1 MSTAPAG
8 NHLPL
13 EVLRM
18 KMKRLLSCLLSLA
31 LALSLAAL
39 PASASSATFP
49 DIQSHWAKSYIEAM
63 TAAGMFQGYEDG
75 NFKPENQLTTA
86 EALALC
92 ARAVGLDS
100 DTALDIATDYYTEVK
115 DTLNNE
121 QTWFYQEFSICLA
134 TGILTSSDLKSLY
147 QSGDLT
153 DPIAKED
160 LAVYLVRAMQLGP
173 MAERL
178 TSYPLPFD
186 DASSISGDAK
196 PSVYLLHIYG
206 IVEGDEYNDFSPKLS
221 VTRAVMATMLTRAIA
236 YMQAH
241 GTSPDLPE
249 YTDYAFRQGTID
261 SVSESGSTILLSLN
275 SDLTGAAIGTVTLPD
290 DVTIYENNMETT
302 SSALKTGRHARVCLD
317 SSGAAF
323 AVRVSDE
330 LEVFT
335 AAVNGIEDGSVAVTV
350 DGEERVL
357 TMDRFTQVQIGSK
370 TTGDAS
376 IVDENGNYT
385 TAVCKLDDQGRLVA
399 IQFTGGTSTVEGIL
413 SDYTKAST
421 SSASATIQLIGFDGV
436 TRTYTIPSEA
446 TITVDGL
453 VDSLSTTLKN
463 SYVVLRLLDED
474 ASVQSASVDTKSNY
488 VQGVIKSVDSSDD
501 TITITRLSNDRN
513 ATYDVTSS
521 AVITYDGK
529 TTRLRD
535 LDKNDFVTILLNES
549 DDATMIQAYPSSTT
563 TEGTISERT
572 FGSGTDTTITF
583 VLTQKD
589 GTKVSFKVD
598 LSDPPTVERDDED
611 STVDKL
617 RVGDEVEITVRYGD
631 VTRIEA
637 VTQNVNVTGTV
648 ERIIQEK
655 SGYTLELV
663 LSDGEEVSYAVDSSV
678 PVTQNGDE
686 VALSTLKPG
695 YKLGLAVNGE
705 QVVSIEIQQAV
716 NTANKV
722 SGTILYVDY
731 DEDLI
736 YLRAA
741 TDTGGEE
748 MVTVEV
754 RSSTVLLDVSTGEE
768 LALGDLDSGD
778 VIEVNGAY
786 SGTLFRATVILFQ

>member
-1 MSTAPAG
+1 
-8 NHLPL
+8 
-13 EVLRM
+13 M
-18 KMKRLLSCLLSLA
+18 KVKRLLSGLLA
-31 LALSLAAL
+31 LVMVLTATIL
-39 PASASSATFP
+39 PASAATTFP
-49 DIQSHWAKSYIEAM
+49 DIQNHWAKSYIEAM
-63 TAAGMFQGYEDG
+63 TAAGMFKGYEDG

-92 ARAVGLDS
+92 ARTIGLDS
-100 DTALDIATDYYTEVK
+100 STTMDIATDYYDTVK
-115 DTLNNE
+115 TTLNNE
-121 QTWFYQEFSICLA
+121 QTWFYQEFAICLA
-134 TGILTSSDLKSLY
+134 TGILTTSDLKSLY

-178 TSYPLPFD
+178 TSYPLTFD
-186 DASSISGDAK
+186 DASSISADAK
-196 PSVYLLHIYG
+196 PSVYLLHVYG
-206 IVEGDEYNDFSPKLS
+206 IVEGDEYNNFSPKLN

-249 YTDYAFRQGTID
+249 YTDYAFRQGVISSATETNGTIH
-261 SVSESGSTILLSLN
+261 LSLN
-275 SDLTGAAIGTVTLPD
+275 SDLTGAAIGTVTLPAN
-290 DVTIYENNMETT
+290 VKIYENNMETT
-302 SSALKTGRHARVCLD
+302 SSALKNGRHARVCLD
-317 SSGAAF
+317 STGTPF
-323 AVRVSDE
+323 AVRVSGE
-330 LEVFT
+330 LETFT
-335 AAVNGIEDGSVAVTV
+335 ATVNGIDGNSVAVTV
-350 DGEERVL
+350 NGTGRLL
-357 TMDRFTQVQIGSK
+357 TMDRFTQVQIGNK

-376 IVDENGNYT
+376 IVDSGANYT

-413 SDYTKAST
+413 TSYTKAST
-421 SSASATIQLIGFDGV
+421 NSTSATIQLIGFDGV
-436 TRTYTIPSEA
+436 TRTYTIPSGA
-446 TITVDGL
+446 TVTVDGL
-453 VDSLSTTLKN
+453 VDDLSSSLKD
-463 SYVVLRLLDED
+463 SYVILRLLDED
-474 ASVQSASVDTKSNY
+474 ASVQSVSVDTKSNY
-488 VQGVIKSVDSSDD
+488 VQGVIRSVDSSDG
-501 TITITRLSNDRN
+501 TISITRLSNERI

-521 AVITYDGK
+521 AIITYDGE

-583 VLTQKD
+583 VVTQKD

-598 LSDPPTVERDDED
+598 LSDPPVVERDDED

-617 RVGDEVEITVRYGD
+617 RVGDEVEFTVRYGE

-637 VTQNVNVTGTV
+637 VTQNVNLTGTV

-655 SGYTLELV
+655 SGYTLEML
-663 LSDGEEVSYAVDSSV
+663 LSDGEEVSYTVDNSV
-678 PVTQNGDE
+678 SVTQNNKE
-686 VALSTLKPG
+686 VALSSLKPG
-695 YKLGLAVNGE
+695 YKLGLAVNGD
-705 QVVSIEIQQAV
+705 QVVAIEIQQAV
-716 NTANKV
+716 NTGNKV

-731 DEDLI
+731 AEDII
-736 YLRAA
+736 YLRAT

-754 RSSTVLLDVSTGEE
+754 PSTAVILNASTGGT
-768 LALGDLDSGD
+768 LTLRNLDTGSI
-778 VIEVNGAY
+778 IEVNGAY
-786 SGTLFRATVILFQ
+786 SGTIFQATVILRQ

>member
-1 MSTAPAG
+1 MSTAPAD
-8 NHLPL
+8 HQMPM
-13 EVLRM
+13 EVSRM
-18 KMKRLLSCLLSLA
+18 KVKRLLSGLLA
-31 LALSLAAL
+31 LVMVLTATIL
-39 PASASSATFP
+39 PASAATTFP
-49 DIQSHWAKSYIEAM
+49 DIQNHWAKSYIEAM
-63 TAAGMFQGYEDG
+63 TAAGMFKGYEDG

-92 ARAVGLDS
+92 ARTIGLDS
-100 DTALDIATDYYTEVK
+100 STTMDIATDYYDTVK
-115 DTLNNE
+115 TTLNNE

-134 TGILTSSDLKSLY
+134 TGILTTADLKSLY

-178 TSYPLPFD
+178 TSYPLTFD
-186 DASSISGDAK
+186 DASSISADAK
-196 PSVYLLHIYG
+196 PSVYLLHVYG
-206 IVEGDEYNDFSPKLS
+206 IVEGDEFNDFSPKLN

-249 YTDYAFRQGTID
+249 YTDYAFRQGVIS
-261 SVSESGSTILLSLN
+261 SVSTTNGVIQLSLN
-275 SDLTGAAIGTVTLPD
+275 SDLTGAAIGTVTLPAN
-290 DVTIYENNMETT
+290 VTIYENNMETT
-302 SSALKTGRHARVCLD
+302 SSALKNGRHARVCLD
-317 SSGAAF
+317 SSGTPF
-323 AVRVSDE
+323 AVRVSGE
-330 LEVFT
+330 LETFT
-335 AAVNGIEDGSVAVTV
+335 ATVNGIDGKNVAVTA
-350 DGEERVL
+350 DGTGRLL
-357 TMDRFTQVQIGSK
+357 TMDRFTQVQIGTK
-370 TTGDAS
+370 TTGDYS
-376 IVDENGNYT
+376 IVDSGANYT

-413 SDYTKAST
+413 ADYTKAST

-436 TRTYTIPSEA
+436 TRTYTIPSDA

-453 VDSLSTTLKN
+453 VDSLSSSLKD
-463 SYVVLRLLDED
+463 SYVILRLLDED
-474 ASVQSASVDTKSNY
+474 ASVQSVSVDTKSNY
-488 VQGVIKSVDSSDD
+488 VQGVIRSVDSSDD
-501 TITITRLSNDRN
+501 TISITRLSNDRN

-598 LSDPPTVERDDED
+598 LSDPPVVERDDED

-617 RVGDEVEITVRYGD
+617 RVGDEVVFTVRYGD

-637 VTQNVNVTGTV
+637 TTQNVNLTGTV

-655 SGYTLELV
+655 TGYTLEML
-663 LSDGEEVSYAVDSSV
+663 LSDGERVSYTVDSTVS
-678 PVTQNGDE
+678 VTQNNKE
-686 VALSTLKPG
+686 VALSSLKPG
-695 YKLGLAVNGE
+695 YKLGLAVNGD
-705 QVVSIEIQQAV
+705 QVVAIEIQQAV
-716 NTANKV
+716 NTGNKV
-722 SGTILYVDY
+722 SGTILWVDY
-731 DEDLI
+731 AQDLI
-736 YLRAA
+736 YLRAT
-741 TDTGGEE
+741 TDTGSEE

-754 RSSTVLLDVSTGEE
+754 PFSAVILNASTGKS
-768 LALGDLDSGD
+768 LVLRDLDTGN
-778 VIEVNGAY
+778 VIEVNGSY
-786 SGTLFRATVILFQ
+786 SGTIFEATIILRQ

>member
-1 MSTAPAG
+1 
-8 NHLPL
+8 
-13 EVLRM
+13 M
-18 KMKRLLSCLLSLA
+18 KVKRLLSGLLA
-31 LALSLAAL
+31 LVMVLTATIL
-39 PASASSATFP
+39 PASAATTFP
-49 DIQSHWAKSYIEAM
+49 DIQNHWAKSYIEAM
-63 TAAGMFQGYEDG
+63 TAAGMFKGYEDG

-92 ARAVGLDS
+92 ARTIGLDS
-100 DTALDIATDYYTEVK
+100 STTMDIATDYYDTVK
-115 DTLNNE
+115 TTLNNE

-134 TGILTSSDLKSLY
+134 TGILTTSDLKSLY

-160 LAVYLVRAMQLGP
+160 LAIYLVRAMQLGP

-178 TSYPLPFD
+178 TSYPLTFD
-186 DASSISGDAK
+186 DASSISADAK
-196 PSVYLLHIYG
+196 PSVYLLHVYG
-206 IVEGDEYNDFSPKLS
+206 IVEGDEYNNFSPKLN

-249 YTDYAFRQGTID
+249 YTDYAFRQGVISSATETNGTIH
-261 SVSESGSTILLSLN
+261 LSLN
-275 SDLTGAAIGTVTLPD
+275 SDLTGAAIGTVTLPAN
-290 DVTIYENNMETT
+290 VKIYENNMETT
-302 SSALKTGRHARVCLD
+302 SSALKNGRHARVCLD
-317 SSGAAF
+317 STGTPF
-323 AVRVSDE
+323 AVRVSGE
-330 LEVFT
+330 LETFT
-335 AAVNGIEDGSVAVTV
+335 ATVNGIDGNSVAVTV
-350 DGEERVL
+350 NGTGRLL
-357 TMDRFTQVQIGSK
+357 TMDRFTQVQIGNK

-376 IVDENGNYT
+376 IVDSGANYT

-413 SDYTKAST
+413 TSYTKAST
-421 SSASATIQLIGFDGV
+421 NSTSATIQLIGFDGV
-436 TRTYTIPSEA
+436 TRTYTIPSGA
-446 TITVDGL
+446 TVTVDGL
-453 VDSLSTTLKN
+453 VDDLSSSLKD
-463 SYVVLRLLDED
+463 SYVILRLLDED
-474 ASVQSASVDTKSNY
+474 ASVQSVSVDTKSNY
-488 VQGVIKSVDSSDD
+488 VQGVIRSVDSSDG
-501 TITITRLSNDRN
+501 TISITRLSNERI

-521 AVITYDGK
+521 AIITYDGE

-583 VLTQKD
+583 VVTQKD

-598 LSDPPTVERDDED
+598 LSDPPVVERDDED

-617 RVGDEVEITVRYGD
+617 RVGDEVEFTVRYGE

-637 VTQNVNVTGTV
+637 VTQNVNLTGTV

-655 SGYTLELV
+655 SGYTLEML
-663 LSDGEEVSYAVDSSV
+663 LSDGERVSYTVDSTVS
-678 PVTQNGDE
+678 VTQNNKE
-686 VALSTLKPG
+686 VALSSLKPG
-695 YKLGLAVNGE
+695 YKLGLAVNGD
-705 QVVSIEIQQAV
+705 QVVAIEIQQAV
-716 NTANKV
+716 NTGNKV

-731 DEDLI
+731 AEDII
-736 YLRAA
+736 YLRAT

-754 RSSTVLLDVSTGEE
+754 PSTAVILNASTGGT
-768 LALGDLDSGD
+768 LTLRNLDTGSI
-778 VIEVNGAY
+778 IEVNGAY
-786 SGTLFRATVILFQ
+786 SGTIFQATVILRQ

>member
-1 MSTAPAG
+1 MSTAPAD
-8 NHLPL
+8 HQMPM
-13 EVLRM
+13 EVSRM
-18 KMKRLLSCLLSLA
+18 KVKRLLSGLLA
-31 LALSLAAL
+31 LVMVLTATIL
-39 PASASSATFP
+39 PASAATTFP

-63 TAAGMFQGYEDG
+63 TAAGMFKGYEDG

-92 ARAVGLDS
+92 ARTVGLDS
-100 DTALDIATDYYTEVK
+100 STTMDIATDYYDTVK
-115 DTLNNE
+115 TTLNNE

-134 TGILTSSDLKSLY
+134 TGILTTSDLKSLY

-160 LAVYLVRAMQLGP
+160 LAIYLVRAMQLGP

-178 TSYPLPFD
+178 TSYPLTFD
-186 DASSISGDAK
+186 DASSISADAK
-196 PSVYLLHIYG
+196 PSVYLLHVYG
-206 IVEGDEYNDFSPKLS
+206 IVEGDEFNDFSPKLN

-249 YTDYAFRQGTID
+249 YTDYAFRQGVIS
-261 SVSESGSTILLSLN
+261 SVSETNGVIQLSLN
-275 SDLTGAAIGTVTLPD
+275 SDLTGAAIGTVTLPAN
-290 DVTIYENNMETT
+290 VTIYENNMETT
-302 SSALKTGRHARVCLD
+302 SSALKNGRHARVCLD
-317 SSGAAF
+317 SSGTPF
-323 AVRVSDE
+323 AVRVSGE
-330 LEVFT
+330 LETFT
-335 AAVNGIEDGSVAVTV
+335 TTVNGIDGKNVAVTA
-350 DGEERVL
+350 DGTGRLL
-357 TMDRFTQVQIGSK
+357 TMDRFTQVQIGTK
-370 TTGDAS
+370 TTGDYS
-376 IVDENGNYT
+376 IVDSGANYT

-399 IQFTGGTSTVEGIL
+399 IQFTGGTSTVEGIFA
-413 SDYTKAST
+413 DYTKAST
-421 SSASATIQLIGFDGV
+421 SSTSATIQLIGFDGV
-436 TRTYTIPSEA
+436 TRTYTIPSDA

-453 VDSLSTTLKN
+453 VDSLSSSLKD
-463 SYVVLRLLDED
+463 SYVILRLLDED
-474 ASVQSASVDTKSNY
+474 ASVQSVSVDTNSNY

-501 TITITRLSNDRN
+501 TISITRLSNDRT

-521 AVITYDGK
+521 AVITYDGE

-583 VLTQKD
+583 VVTQKD

-598 LSDPPTVERDDED
+598 LSDPPVVERDDED

-617 RVGDEVEITVRYGD
+617 RVGDEVEFTVRYGE

-637 VTQNVNVTGTV
+637 VTQNVNLTGTV

-655 SGYTLELV
+655 SGYTLEMV
-663 LSDGEEVSYAVDSSV
+663 LSDGEEVSYTVDSTVS
-678 PVTQNGDE
+678 VTQNSKE
-686 VALSTLKPG
+686 VALSSLKPG
-695 YKLGLAVNGE
+695 YKLGLAVNGD
-705 QVVSIEIQQAV
+705 QVVAIEIQQAV
-716 NTANKV
+716 NTGNKV

-731 DEDLI
+731 AEDII
-736 YLRAA
+736 YLRAT
-741 TDTGGEE
+741 TDAGGEE

-754 RSSTVLLDVSTGEE
+754 PSSAVILNASTGGS
-768 LALGDLDSGD
+768 LDLRDLDTGN
-778 VIEVNGAY
+778 VIEVNGSY
-786 SGTLFRATVILFQ
+786 SGTIFRATIILRQ

>member
-1 MSTAPAG
+1 
-8 NHLPL
+8 
-13 EVLRM
+13 M
-18 KMKRLLSCLLSLA
+18 KVKRLLSGLLA
-31 LALSLAAL
+31 LVIVLTATIL
-39 PASASSATFP
+39 PASAATTFP
-49 DIQSHWAKSYIEAM
+49 DIQNHWAKSYIEAM
-63 TAAGMFQGYEDG
+63 TAAGMFKGYEDG

-92 ARAVGLDS
+92 ARTVGLDS
-100 DTALDIATDYYTEVK
+100 STISDITTDYYDTVK
-115 DTLNNE
+115 TTLNNE

-134 TGILTSSDLKSLY
+134 TGILTTSDLKSLY

-178 TSYPLPFD
+178 TSYPLTFD
-186 DASSISGDAK
+186 DASSISADAK
-196 PSVYLLHIYG
+196 PSVYLLHVYG
-206 IVEGDEYNDFSPKLS
+206 IVEGDEFNNFSPKLN

-249 YTDYAFRQGTID
+249 YTDYAFRQGVIS
-261 SVSESGSTILLSLN
+261 SVSETNGVIQLSLN
-275 SDLTGAAIGTVTLPD
+275 SDLTGAAIGTVTLPAN
-290 DVTIYENNMETT
+290 VTIYENNMETT
-302 SSALKTGRHARVCLD
+302 SSALKNGRHARVCLD
-317 SSGAAF
+317 SSGTAF
-323 AVRVSDE
+323 AVRVSGE
-330 LEVFT
+330 LETFT
-335 AAVNGIEDGSVAVTV
+335 ATVNGIDGKNVAVTA
-350 DGEERVL
+350 DGTGRLL
-357 TMDRFTQVQIGSK
+357 TMDRFTQVQIGTK
-370 TTGDAS
+370 TTGDYS
-376 IVDENGNYT
+376 IVDSGANYT

-399 IQFTGGTSTVEGIL
+399 IQFTGGTSTVEGIFA
-413 SDYTKAST
+413 DYTKAST

-436 TRTYTIPSEA
+436 TRTYTIPSDA

-453 VDSLSTTLKN
+453 VDSLSSSLKN
-463 SYVVLRLLDED
+463 SYVILRLLDED
-474 ASVQSASVDTKSNY
+474 ASVQSVSVDTKSNY

-501 TITITRLSNDRN
+501 TISITRLSNDRT

-521 AVITYDGK
+521 AVITYDGE
-529 TTRLRD
+529 TTRLKD

-583 VLTQKD
+583 VVTQKD

-598 LSDPPTVERDDED
+598 LSDPPVVERDDED

-617 RVGDEVEITVRYGD
+617 RVGDEVEFTVRYGD

-637 VTQNVNVTGTV
+637 TTQNVNLTGTV

-655 SGYTLELV
+655 SGYTLEML
-663 LSDGEEVSYAVDSSV
+663 LSDGEEVSYTVDNSV
-678 PVTQNGDE
+678 SVTQNNKE
-686 VALSTLKPG
+686 VALSSLKPG
-695 YKLGLAVNGE
+695 YKLGLAVNGD
-705 QVVSIEIQQAV
+705 QVVAIEIQQAV
-716 NTANKV
+716 NTGNKV

-731 DEDLI
+731 SEDII
-736 YLRAA
+736 YLRAT
-741 TDTGGEE
+741 TDTGSEE

-754 RSSTVLLDVSTGEE
+754 PSSAVILNASTGKS
-768 LALGDLDSGD
+768 LVLRDLDTGD
-778 VIEVNGAY
+778 VIEVNGSY
-786 SGTLFRATVILFQ
+786 SGTIFEATIILRQ

>member
-1 MSTAPAG
+1 MSTAPAD
-8 NHLPL
+8 HQMPM
-13 EVLRM
+13 EVSRM
-18 KMKRLLSCLLSLA
+18 KVKRLLSGLLA
-31 LALSLAAL
+31 LVMVLTATIL
-39 PASASSATFP
+39 PASAATTFP

-63 TAAGMFQGYEDG
+63 TAAGMFKGYEDG

-92 ARAVGLDS
+92 ARTVGLDS
-100 DTALDIATDYYTEVK
+100 STISDITTDYYDTVK
-115 DTLNNE
+115 TTLNNE

-134 TGILTSSDLKSLY
+134 TGILTTSDLKSLY

-178 TSYPLPFD
+178 TSYPLTFD
-186 DASSISGDAK
+186 DASSISADAK
-196 PSVYLLHIYG
+196 PSVYLLHVYG
-206 IVEGDEYNDFSPKLS
+206 IVEGDEFNNFSPKLN

-241 GTSPDLPE
+241 GTSLDLPE
-249 YTDYAFRQGTID
+249 YTDYAFRQGVIS
-261 SVSESGSTILLSLN
+261 SVSTTNGVIQLSLN
-275 SDLTGAAIGTVTLPD
+275 SDLTGAAIGTVTLPAN
-290 DVTIYENNMETT
+290 VKIYENNMETT
-302 SSALKTGRHARVCLD
+302 SSALKNGRHARVCLD
-317 SSGAAF
+317 SSGTPF
-323 AVRVSDE
+323 AVRVSGE
-330 LEVFT
+330 LETFT
-335 AAVNGIEDGSVAVTV
+335 ATVNGIDGKNVAVTA
-350 DGEERVL
+350 DGTGRLL
-357 TMDRFTQVQIGSK
+357 TMDRFTQVQIGTK
-370 TTGDAS
+370 TTGDYS
-376 IVDENGNYT
+376 IVDSGANYT

-421 SSASATIQLIGFDGV
+421 SSANATIQLIGFDGV
-436 TRTYTIPSEA
+436 TRTYTIPSDA

-453 VDSLSTTLKN
+453 VDSLSSSLKD
-463 SYVVLRLLDED
+463 SYVILRLLDED
-474 ASVQSASVDTKSNY
+474 ASVQSVSVDTKSNY

-501 TITITRLSNDRN
+501 TISITRLSNDRT

-521 AVITYDGK
+521 AVITYDGE
-529 TTRLRD
+529 TTRLKD

-583 VLTQKD
+583 VVTQKD

-598 LSDPPTVERDDED
+598 LSDPPVVERDDED

-617 RVGDEVEITVRYGD
+617 RVGDEVEFTVRYGD

-637 VTQNVNVTGTV
+637 TTQNVNLTGTV

-655 SGYTLELV
+655 SGYTLEML
-663 LSDGEEVSYAVDSSV
+663 LSDGEEVSYTVDNSV
-678 PVTQNGDE
+678 SVTQNNKE
-686 VALSTLKPG
+686 VALSSLKPG
-695 YKLGLAVNGE
+695 YKLGLAVNGD
-705 QVVSIEIQQAV
+705 QVVAIEIQQAV
-716 NTANKV
+716 NTGNKV

-731 DEDLI
+731 SEDII
-736 YLRAA
+736 YLRAT
-741 TDTGGEE
+741 TDTGSEE

-754 RSSTVLLDVSTGEE
+754 PSSAVILNASTGGT
-768 LALGDLDSGD
+768 LVLRDLDTGD
-778 VIEVNGAY
+778 IIEVNGSY
-786 SGTLFRATVILFQ
+786 SGTIFEATIILRQ

>member
-1 MSTAPAG
+1 MSTAPAD
-8 NHLPL
+8 HQMPM
-13 EVLRM
+13 EVSRM
-18 KMKRLLSCLLSLA
+18 KVKRLLSGLLA
-31 LALSLAAL
+31 LVMVLTATIL
-39 PASASSATFP
+39 PASAATTFP

-63 TAAGMFQGYEDG
+63 TAAGMFKGYEDG

-92 ARAVGLDS
+92 ARTVGLDS
-100 DTALDIATDYYTEVK
+100 STISDITTDYYDTVK
-115 DTLNNE
+115 TTLNNE

-134 TGILTSSDLKSLY
+134 TGILTTSDLKSLY

-178 TSYPLPFD
+178 TSYPLTFD
-186 DASSISGDAK
+186 DASSISADAK
-196 PSVYLLHIYG
+196 PSVYLLHVYG
-206 IVEGDEYNDFSPKLS
+206 IVEGDEFNNFSPKLN

-249 YTDYAFRQGTID
+249 YTDYAFRQGVIS
-261 SVSESGSTILLSLN
+261 SVSTTNGVIQLSLN
-275 SDLTGAAIGTVTLPD
+275 SDLTGAAIGTVTLPAN
-290 DVTIYENNMETT
+290 VKIYENNMETT
-302 SSALKTGRHARVCLD
+302 SSALKNGRHARVCLD
-317 SSGAAF
+317 SSGTAF
-323 AVRVSDE
+323 AVRVSGE
-330 LEVFT
+330 LETFT
-335 AAVNGIEDGSVAVTV
+335 ATVNGIDGKNVAVTA
-350 DGEERVL
+350 DGTGRLL
-357 TMDRFTQVQIGSK
+357 TMDRFTQVQIGTK
-370 TTGDAS
+370 TTGDYS
-376 IVDENGNYT
+376 IVDSGANYT

-421 SSASATIQLIGFDGV
+421 SSANATIQLIGFDGV
-436 TRTYTIPSEA
+436 TRTYTIPSDA

-453 VDSLSTTLKN
+453 VDSLSSSLKD
-463 SYVVLRLLDED
+463 SYVILRLLDED
-474 ASVQSASVDTKSNY
+474 ASVQSVSVDTKSNY

-501 TITITRLSNDRN
+501 TISITRLSNDRT

-521 AVITYDGK
+521 AVITYDGE
-529 TTRLRD
+529 TTRLKD

-583 VLTQKD
+583 VVTQKD

-598 LSDPPTVERDDED
+598 LSDPPVVERDDED

-617 RVGDEVEITVRYGD
+617 RVGDEVEFTVRYGD

-637 VTQNVNVTGTV
+637 TTQNVNLTGTV

-655 SGYTLELV
+655 SGYTLEML
-663 LSDGEEVSYAVDSSV
+663 LSDGEEVSYTVDNSV
-678 PVTQNGDE
+678 SVTQNNKE
-686 VALSTLKPG
+686 VALSSLKPG
-695 YKLGLAVNGE
+695 YKLGLAVNGD
-705 QVVSIEIQQAV
+705 QVVAIEIQQAV
-716 NTANKV
+716 NTGNKV

-731 DEDLI
+731 SEDII
-736 YLRAA
+736 YLRAT
-741 TDTGGEE
+741 TDTGSEE

-754 RSSTVLLDVSTGEE
+754 PSSAVILNASTGGT
-768 LALGDLDSGD
+768 LVLRDLDTGD
-778 VIEVNGAY
+778 SIEVNGSY
-786 SGTLFRATVILFQ
+786 SGTIFEATIILRQ

>member
-1 MSTAPAG
+1 
-8 NHLPL
+8 
-13 EVLRM
+13 M
-18 KMKRLLSCLLSLA
+18 KVKRLLSCLLSLVMVF
-31 LALSLAAL
+31 SLTAL
-39 PASASSATFP
+39 PASAATTFP
-49 DIQSHWAKSYIEAM
+49 DIQTHWAKSYIEAM
-63 TAAGMFQGYEDG
+63 TAAGMFKGYEDG

-92 ARAVGLDS
+92 ARAIGLDS
-100 DTALDIATDYYTEVK
+100 STTMDIATDYYTEVK
-115 DTLNNE
+115 TLLNNE
-121 QTWFYQEFSICLA
+121 QTWFYQEFSVCLA

-153 DPIAKED
+153 DPIEKED

-173 MAERL
+173 MADRL
-178 TSYPLPFD
+178 TSYPLTFD
-186 DASSISGDAK
+186 DASSISADAK
-196 PSVYLLHIYG
+196 PSVYLLHVYG
-206 IVEGDEYNDFSPKLS
+206 IVEGDEFNDFSPKLN

-249 YTDYAFRQGTID
+249 YTDYAFRQGVIAST
-261 SVSESGSTILLSLN
+261 SEANGVIQLTLN
-275 SDLTGAAIGTVTLPD
+275 SDLTGAAIGTITLPAN
-290 DVTIYENNMETT
+290 VKIYENNMETT
-302 SSALKTGRHARVCLD
+302 SSALKNGRHARVCLD
-317 SSGAAF
+317 STGTAF
-323 AVRVSDE
+323 AVRVSAE
-330 LEVFT
+330 LETFT
-335 AAVNGIEDGSVAVTV
+335 ATVNGIDGKNVAVTV
-350 DGEERVL
+350 NGSGRLL
-357 TMDRFTQVQIGSK
+357 TMDRFTQVQIGNK
-370 TTGDAS
+370 TTGDYS
-376 IVDENGNYT
+376 IVDTGANYT

-436 TRTYTIPSEA
+436 TRTYTIPSDA

-488 VQGVIKSVDSSDD
+488 VQGVIRSVDSSDD
-501 TITITRLSNDRN
+501 TISITRLSNDRN

-583 VLTQKD
+583 VLTQKG

-598 LSDPPTVERDDED
+598 LSDPPVVERDDED

-617 RVGDEVEITVRYGD
+617 RVGDEVVFTVRYGD

-637 VTQNVNVTGTV
+637 TTQNVNLTGTV

-655 SGYTLELV
+655 TGYTLEML
-663 LSDGEEVSYAVDSSV
+663 LSDGERVSYTVDSTVS
-678 PVTQNGDE
+678 VTQNNKE
-686 VALSTLKPG
+686 VALSSLKPG
-695 YKLGLAVNGE
+695 YKLGLAVNGD
-705 QVVSIEIQQAV
+705 QVVAIEIQQAV
-716 NTANKV
+716 NTGNKV

-731 DEDLI
+731 AEDII
-736 YLRAA
+736 YLRAT

-754 RSSTVLLDVSTGEE
+754 PSTAVILNASTGGT
-768 LALGDLDSGD
+768 LILRDLDTGS
-778 VIEVNGAY
+778 VIEVNGSY
-786 SGTLFRATVILFQ
+786 NGTIFRATVILRQ

>member
-1 MSTAPAG
+1 
-8 NHLPL
+8 
-13 EVLRM
+13 M
-18 KMKRLLSCLLSLA
+18 KVKRLLSCLLSLVMVF
-31 LALSLAAL
+31 SLTAL
-39 PASASSATFP
+39 PASAATTFP
-49 DIQSHWAKSYIEAM
+49 DIQTHWAKSYIEAM
-63 TAAGMFQGYEDG
+63 TTAGMFKGYEDG

-92 ARAVGLDS
+92 ARAIGLDS
-100 DTALDIATDYYTEVK
+100 STTMDIATDYYTEVK
-115 DTLNNE
+115 TLLNNE
-121 QTWFYQEFSICLA
+121 QTWFYQEFSVCLA

-153 DPIAKED
+153 DPIEKED

-173 MAERL
+173 MADRL
-178 TSYPLPFD
+178 TSYPLTFD
-186 DASSISGDAK
+186 DASSISADAK
-196 PSVYLLHIYG
+196 PSVYLLHVYG
-206 IVEGDEYNDFSPKLS
+206 IVEGDEFNDFSPKLN

-249 YTDYAFRQGTID
+249 YTDYAFRQGVIAST
-261 SVSESGSTILLSLN
+261 SEANGVIQLTLN
-275 SDLTGAAIGTVTLPD
+275 SDLTGAAIGTITLPAN
-290 DVTIYENNMETT
+290 VKIYENNMETT
-302 SSALKTGRHARVCLD
+302 SSALKNGRHARVCLD
-317 SSGAAF
+317 STGTAF
-323 AVRVSDE
+323 AVRVSAE
-330 LEVFT
+330 LETFT
-335 AAVNGIEDGSVAVTV
+335 ATVNGIDGKNVAVTV
-350 DGEERVL
+350 NGSGRLL
-357 TMDRFTQVQIGSK
+357 TMDRFTQVQIGNK
-370 TTGDAS
+370 TTGDYS
-376 IVDENGNYT
+376 IVDTGANYT

-501 TITITRLSNDRN
+501 TISITRLSNDRN

-572 FGSGTDTTITF
+572 FGSGTDTTSTF

-617 RVGDEVEITVRYGD
+617 RVGDEVVFTVRYGD

-637 VTQNVNVTGTV
+637 TTQNVNLTGTV

-655 SGYTLELV
+655 TGYTLEML
-663 LSDGEEVSYAVDSSV
+663 LSDGERVSYTVDSTVS
-678 PVTQNGDE
+678 VTQNNKE
-686 VALSTLKPG
+686 VALSSLKPG
-695 YKLGLAVNGE
+695 YKLGLAVNGD
-705 QVVSIEIQQAV
+705 QVVAIEIQQAV
-716 NTANKV
+716 NTGNKV

-731 DEDLI
+731 AEDLI
-736 YLRAA
+736 YLRAT

-754 RSSTVLLDVSTGEE
+754 PSTSVILNAATGGTLVLR
-768 LALGDLDSGD
+768 DLDTGS
-778 VIEVNGAY
+778 VIEVNGSY
-786 SGTLFRATVILFQ
+786 NGTLFRATVILRQ

>member
-1 MSTAPAG
+1 MSTAPAD
-8 NHLPL
+8 HQMPM
-13 EVLRM
+13 EVSRM
-18 KMKRLLSCLLSLA
+18 KVKRLLSGLLA
-31 LALSLAAL
+31 LVMVLTATIL
-39 PASASSATFP
+39 PASAATTFP
-49 DIQSHWAKSYIEAM
+49 DIQNHWAKSYIEAM
-63 TAAGMFQGYEDG
+63 TAAGMFKGYEDG

-92 ARAVGLDS
+92 ARTVGLDS
-100 DTALDIATDYYTEVK
+100 STTMDIATDYYDTVK
-115 DTLNNE
+115 TTLNNE

-134 TGILTSSDLKSLY
+134 TGILTTSDLKSLY

-178 TSYPLPFD
+178 TSYPLTFD
-186 DASSISGDAK
+186 DASSISADAK
-196 PSVYLLHIYG
+196 PSVYLLHVYG
-206 IVEGDEYNDFSPKLS
+206 IVEGDEFNDFSPKLN

-249 YTDYAFRQGTID
+249 YTDYAFRQGVIS
-261 SVSESGSTILLSLN
+261 SVSTTNGVIQLSLN
-275 SDLTGAAIGTVTLPD
+275 SDLTGAAIGTVTLPAN
-290 DVTIYENNMETT
+290 VKIYENNMETT
-302 SSALKTGRHARVCLD
+302 SSALKNGRHARVCLD
-317 SSGAAF
+317 SSGTPF
-323 AVRVSDE
+323 AVRVSGE
-330 LEVFT
+330 LETFT
-335 AAVNGIEDGSVAVTV
+335 ATVNGIDGKNVAVTA
-350 DGEERVL
+350 DGTGRLL
-357 TMDRFTQVQIGSK
+357 TMDRFTQVQIGTK
-370 TTGDAS
+370 TTGDYS
-376 IVDENGNYT
+376 IVDSGANYT
-385 TAVCKLDDQGRLVA
+385 TAVCKLDDQGHLVA

-421 SSASATIQLIGFDGV
+421 SSANATIQLIGFDGV
-436 TRTYTIPSEA
+436 TRTYTIPSDA

-453 VDSLSTTLKN
+453 VDSLSSSLKD
-463 SYVVLRLLDED
+463 SYVILRLLDED
-474 ASVQSASVDTKSNY
+474 ASVQSVSVDTKSNY

-501 TITITRLSNDRN
+501 TISITRLSNDRT

-521 AVITYDGK
+521 AVITYDGE
-529 TTRLRD
+529 TTRLKD

-583 VLTQKD
+583 VVTQKD

-598 LSDPPTVERDDED
+598 LSDPPVVERDDED

-617 RVGDEVEITVRYGD
+617 RVGDEVEFTVRYGD

-637 VTQNVNVTGTV
+637 TTQNVNLTGTV

-655 SGYTLELV
+655 SGYTLEML
-663 LSDGEEVSYAVDSSV
+663 LSDGEEVSYTVDNSV
-678 PVTQNGDE
+678 SVTQNNKE
-686 VALSTLKPG
+686 VALSSLKPG
-695 YKLGLAVNGE
+695 YKLGLAVNGD
-705 QVVSIEIQQAV
+705 QVVAIEIQQAV
-716 NTANKV
+716 NTGNKV

-731 DEDLI
+731 SEDII
-736 YLRAA
+736 YLRAT
-741 TDTGGEE
+741 TDTGSEE

-754 RSSTVLLDVSTGEE
+754 PSSAVILNASTGGT
-768 LALGDLDSGD
+768 LVLRDLDTGD
-778 VIEVNGAY
+778 IIEVNGSY
-786 SGTLFRATVILFQ
+786 SGTIFEATIILRQ

>member
-1 MSTAPAG
+1 
-8 NHLPL
+8 
-13 EVLRM
+13 M
-18 KMKRLLSCLLSLA
+18 KVKRLLSCLLSLVMVF
-31 LALSLAAL
+31 SLTAL
-39 PASASSATFP
+39 PASAATTFP
-49 DIQSHWAKSYIEAM
+49 DIQTHWAKSYIEAM
-63 TAAGMFQGYEDG
+63 TAAGMFKGYEDG

-92 ARAVGLDS
+92 ARAIGLDS
-100 DTALDIATDYYTEVK
+100 STTMDIATDYYDTVK
-115 DTLNNE
+115 TTLNNE

-134 TGILTSSDLKSLY
+134 TGILTTSDLKSLY

-160 LAVYLVRAMQLGP
+160 LAIYLVRAMQLGP
-173 MAERL
+173 MADRL
-178 TSYPLPFD
+178 TSYPLTFD
-186 DASSISGDAK
+186 DASSISADAK
-196 PSVYLLHIYG
+196 PSVYLLHVYG
-206 IVEGDEYNDFSPKLS
+206 IVEGDEFNDFSPKLN

-249 YTDYAFRQGTID
+249 YTDYAFRQGVIASATETNGVIQL
-261 SVSESGSTILLSLN
+261 TLN
-275 SDLTGAAIGTVTLPD
+275 SDLTGATIGTTTLPAN
-290 DVTIYENNMETT
+290 VTIYENNMETT
-302 SSALKTGRHARVCLD
+302 SSALKNGRHARICLD
-317 SSGAAF
+317 STGTPF
-323 AVRVSDE
+323 AVRVSAE
-330 LEVFT
+330 LETFT
-335 AAVNGIEDGSVAVTV
+335 ATVNGIDGKNVAVTV
-350 DGEERVL
+350 DGSGRLL

-370 TTGDAS
+370 TTGDYS
-376 IVDENGNYT
+376 IVESGANYT

-413 SDYTKAST
+413 ADYTRAST

-436 TRTYTIPSEA
+436 TRTYTIPSDA

-453 VDSLSTTLKN
+453 VDTLSTSLKD

-501 TITITRLSNDRN
+501 TISITRLSNDRT

-521 AVITYDGK
+521 AVITYDGE

-589 GTKVSFKVD
+589 GTKASFKVD

-617 RVGDEVEITVRYGD
+617 RVGDEVEFTIRYGE

-637 VTQNVNVTGTV
+637 TTQNVNLTGTV

-655 SGYTLELV
+655 SGYTLEML
-663 LSDGEEVSYAVDSSV
+663 LSDGEEVSYTVDSTVS
-678 PVTQNGDE
+678 VTQNSKE
-686 VALSTLKPG
+686 VALSSLKPG
-695 YKLGLAVNGE
+695 YKLGLAVNGD
-705 QVVSIEIQQAV
+705 QVVAIEIQQAV
-716 NTANKV
+716 NTGNKV

-731 DEDLI
+731 AEDII
-736 YLRAA
+736 YLRAT
-741 TDTGGEE
+741 TDAGGEE

-754 RSSTVLLDVSTGEE
+754 PSSAVILNASTGGS
-768 LALGDLDSGD
+768 LDLRDLDTGN
-778 VIEVNGAY
+778 VIEVNGSY
-786 SGTLFRATVILFQ
+786 SGTIFRATIILRQ

>member
-1 MSTAPAG
+1 
-8 NHLPL
+8 
-13 EVLRM
+13 M
-18 KMKRLLSCLLSLA
+18 KVKRLLSGLLA
-31 LALSLAAL
+31 LVMVLTATIL
-39 PASASSATFP
+39 PASAATTFP
-49 DIQSHWAKSYIEAM
+49 DIQNHWAKSYIEAM
-63 TAAGMFQGYEDG
+63 TAAGMFKGYEDG

-92 ARAVGLDS
+92 ARTVGLDS
-100 DTALDIATDYYTEVK
+100 STTMDIATDYYDTVK
-115 DTLNNE
+115 TTLNNE

-134 TGILTSSDLKSLY
+134 TGILTTSDLKSLY

-178 TSYPLPFD
+178 TSYPLTFD
-186 DASSISGDAK
+186 DASSISADAK
-196 PSVYLLHIYG
+196 PSVYLLHVYG
-206 IVEGDEYNDFSPKLS
+206 IVEGDEFNDFSPKLN

-249 YTDYAFRQGTID
+249 YTDYAFRQGVIS
-261 SVSESGSTILLSLN
+261 SVSTPNGVIQLSLN
-275 SDLTGAAIGTVTLPD
+275 SDLTGAAIGTVTLPAN
-290 DVTIYENNMETT
+290 VKIYENNMETT
-302 SSALKTGRHARVCLD
+302 SSALKNGRHARVCLD
-317 SSGAAF
+317 SSGTPF
-323 AVRVSDE
+323 AVRVSGE
-330 LEVFT
+330 LETFT
-335 AAVNGIEDGSVAVTV
+335 ATVNGIDGKNVAVTA
-350 DGEERVL
+350 DGTGRLL
-357 TMDRFTQVQIGSK
+357 TMDRLTQVQIGTK
-370 TTGDAS
+370 TTGDYS
-376 IVDENGNYT
+376 IVDSGANYT

-421 SSASATIQLIGFDGV
+421 SSANATIQLIGFDGV
-436 TRTYTIPSEA
+436 TRTYTIPSDA

-453 VDSLSTTLKN
+453 VDSLSSSLKD
-463 SYVVLRLLDED
+463 SYVILRLLDED
-474 ASVQSASVDTKSNY
+474 ASVQSVSVDTKSNY

-501 TITITRLSNDRN
+501 TISITRLSNDRT

-521 AVITYDGK
+521 AVITYDGE
-529 TTRLRD
+529 TTRLKD

-583 VLTQKD
+583 VVTQKD

-598 LSDPPTVERDDED
+598 LSDPPVVERDDED

-617 RVGDEVEITVRYGD
+617 RVGDEVEFTVRYGD

-637 VTQNVNVTGTV
+637 TTQNVNLTGTV

-655 SGYTLELV
+655 SGYTLEML
-663 LSDGEEVSYAVDSSV
+663 LSDGEEVSYTVDNSV
-678 PVTQNGDE
+678 SVTQNNKE
-686 VALSTLKPG
+686 VALSSLKPG
-695 YKLGLAVNGE
+695 YKLGLAVNGD
-705 QVVSIEIQQAV
+705 QVVAIEIQQAV
-716 NTANKV
+716 NTGNKV

-731 DEDLI
+731 SEDII
-736 YLRAA
+736 YLRAT
-741 TDTGGEE
+741 TDTGSEE

-754 RSSTVLLDVSTGEE
+754 PSSAVILNASTGGT
-768 LALGDLDSGD
+768 LVLRDLDTGD
-778 VIEVNGAY
+778 IIEVNGSY
-786 SGTLFRATVILFQ
+786 SGTIFEATIILRQ

>member
-1 MSTAPAG
+1 
-8 NHLPL
+8 
-13 EVLRM
+13 M
-18 KMKRLLSCLLSLA
+18 KVKRLLSCLLSLVMVF
-31 LALSLAAL
+31 SLTAL
-39 PASASSATFP
+39 PASAATTFP
-49 DIQSHWAKSYIEAM
+49 DIQTHWAKSYIEAM
-63 TAAGMFQGYEDG
+63 TTAGMFKGYEDG

-92 ARAVGLDS
+92 ARAIGLDS
-100 DTALDIATDYYTEVK
+100 STTMDIATDYYTEVK
-115 DTLNNE
+115 TLLNNE
-121 QTWFYQEFSICLA
+121 QTWFYQEFSVCLA

-153 DPIAKED
+153 DPIEKED

-173 MAERL
+173 MADRL
-178 TSYPLPFD
+178 TSYPLTFD
-186 DASSISGDAK
+186 DASSISADAK
-196 PSVYLLHIYG
+196 PSVYLLHVYG
-206 IVEGDEYNDFSPKLS
+206 IVEGDEFNDFSPKLN

-249 YTDYAFRQGTID
+249 YTDYAFRQGVIASATETNG
-261 SVSESGSTILLSLN
+261 VTQLTLN
-275 SDLTGAAIGTVTLPD
+275 SDLTGATIGTTTLPAN
-290 DVTIYENNMETT
+290 VKIYENNMETT
-302 SSALKTGRHARVCLD
+302 SSALKNGRHARICLD
-317 SSGAAF
+317 STGTAF
-323 AVRVSDE
+323 AVRVSAE
-330 LEVFT
+330 LETFT
-335 AAVNGIEDGSVAVTV
+335 ATVNGIDGKNVAVTV
-350 DGEERVL
+350 NGSGRLL
-357 TMDRFTQVQIGSK
+357 TMDRFTQVQIGNK
-370 TTGDAS
+370 TTGDYS
-376 IVDENGNYT
+376 IVDTGANYT

-413 SDYTKAST
+413 ADYTKAST

-436 TRTYTIPSEA
+436 TRTYTIPSDA

-488 VQGVIKSVDSSDD
+488 VQGVIRSVDSSDD
-501 TITITRLSNDRN
+501 TISITRLSNDRN

-583 VLTQKD
+583 VLTQKG

-598 LSDPPTVERDDED
+598 LSDPPVVERDDED

-617 RVGDEVEITVRYGD
+617 RVGDEVVFTVRYGD

-637 VTQNVNVTGTV
+637 TTQNVNLTGTV

-655 SGYTLELV
+655 TGYTLEML
-663 LSDGEEVSYAVDSSV
+663 LSDGERVSYTVDSTVS
-678 PVTQNGDE
+678 VTQNNKE
-686 VALSTLKPG
+686 VALSSLKPG
-695 YKLGLAVNGE
+695 YKLGLAVNGD
-705 QVVSIEIQQAV
+705 QVVAIEIQQAV
-716 NTANKV
+716 NTGNKV

-731 DEDLI
+731 AEDII
-736 YLRAA
+736 YLRAT

-754 RSSTVLLDVSTGEE
+754 PSTAVILNASTGGT
-768 LALGDLDSGD
+768 LILRDLDTGS
-778 VIEVNGAY
+778 VIEVNGSY
-786 SGTLFRATVILFQ
+786 NGTIFRATVILRQ

>member
-1 MSTAPAG
+1 
-8 NHLPL
+8 
-13 EVLRM
+13 M
-18 KMKRLLSCLLSLA
+18 KVKRLLSCLLSLVMVF
-31 LALSLAAL
+31 SLTAL
-39 PASASSATFP
+39 PASAATTFP
-49 DIQSHWAKSYIEAM
+49 DIQTHWAKSYIEAM
-63 TAAGMFQGYEDG
+63 TTAGMFKGYEDG

-92 ARAVGLDS
+92 ARAIGLDS
-100 DTALDIATDYYTEVK
+100 STTMDIATDYYTEVK
-115 DTLNNE
+115 TLLNNE
-121 QTWFYQEFSICLA
+121 QTWFYQEFSVCLA

-153 DPIAKED
+153 DPIEKED

-173 MAERL
+173 MADRL
-178 TSYPLPFD
+178 TSYPLTFD
-186 DASSISGDAK
+186 DASSISADAK
-196 PSVYLLHIYG
+196 PSVYLLHVYG
-206 IVEGDEYNDFSPKLS
+206 IVEGDEFNDFSPKLN

-249 YTDYAFRQGTID
+249 YTDYAFRQGVIAST
-261 SVSESGSTILLSLN
+261 SEANGVIQLTLN
-275 SDLTGAAIGTVTLPD
+275 SDLTGAAIGTITLPAN
-290 DVTIYENNMETT
+290 VKIYENNMETT
-302 SSALKTGRHARVCLD
+302 SSALKNGRHARVCLD
-317 SSGAAF
+317 STGTAF
-323 AVRVSDE
+323 AVRVSAE
-330 LEVFT
+330 LETFT
-335 AAVNGIEDGSVAVTV
+335 ATVNGIDGKNVAVTV
-350 DGEERVL
+350 NGSGRLL
-357 TMDRFTQVQIGSK
+357 TMDRFTQVQIGNK
-370 TTGDAS
+370 TTGDYS
-376 IVDENGNYT
+376 IVDTGANYT

-436 TRTYTIPSEA
+436 TRTYTIPSDA

-488 VQGVIKSVDSSDD
+488 VQGVIRSVDSSDD
-501 TITITRLSNDRN
+501 TISITRLSNDRN

-598 LSDPPTVERDDED
+598 LSDPPVVERDDED

-617 RVGDEVEITVRYGD
+617 RVGDEVVFTVRYGD

-637 VTQNVNVTGTV
+637 TTQNVNLTGTV

-655 SGYTLELV
+655 TGYTLEML
-663 LSDGEEVSYAVDSSV
+663 LSDGERVSYTVDSTVS
-678 PVTQNGDE
+678 VTQNNKE
-686 VALSTLKPG
+686 VALSSLKPG
-695 YKLGLAVNGE
+695 YKLGLAVNGD
-705 QVVSIEIQQAV
+705 QVVAIEIQQAV
-716 NTANKV
+716 NTGNKV

-731 DEDLI
+731 AEDLI
-736 YLRAA
+736 YLRAT

-754 RSSTVLLDVSTGEE
+754 PSTAVILNASTGGT
-768 LALGDLDSGD
+768 LILRDLDTGS
-778 VIEVNGAY
+778 VIEVNGSY
-786 SGTLFRATVILFQ
+786 NGTIFRATVILRQ

>member
-1 MSTAPAG
+1 
-8 NHLPL
+8 
-13 EVLRM
+13 M
-18 KMKRLLSCLLSLA
+18 KVKRLLSCLLSLVMVF
-31 LALSLAAL
+31 SLTAL
-39 PASASSATFP
+39 PASAATTFP
-49 DIQSHWAKSYIEAM
+49 DIQTHWAKSYIEAM
-63 TAAGMFQGYEDG
+63 TAAGMFKGYEDG

-92 ARAVGLDS
+92 ARAIGLDS
-100 DTALDIATDYYTEVK
+100 STTMDIATDYYTEVK
-115 DTLNNE
+115 TLLNNE
-121 QTWFYQEFSICLA
+121 QTWFYQEFSVCLA

-153 DPIAKED
+153 DPIEKED

-173 MAERL
+173 MADRL
-178 TSYPLPFD
+178 TSYPLTFD
-186 DASSISGDAK
+186 DASSISADAK
-196 PSVYLLHIYG
+196 PSVYLLHVYG
-206 IVEGDEYNDFSPKLS
+206 IVEGDEFNDFSPKLN

-249 YTDYAFRQGTID
+249 YTDYAFRQGVIASATETNGVIQL
-261 SVSESGSTILLSLN
+261 TLN
-275 SDLTGAAIGTVTLPD
+275 SDLTGATIGTTTLPAN
-290 DVTIYENNMETT
+290 VKIYENNMETT
-302 SSALKTGRHARVCLD
+302 SSALKNGRHARICLD
-317 SSGAAF
+317 STGTAF
-323 AVRVSDE
+323 AVRVSAE
-330 LEVFT
+330 LETFT
-335 AAVNGIEDGSVAVTV
+335 ATVNGIDGKNVAVTV
-350 DGEERVL
+350 NGSGRLL
-357 TMDRFTQVQIGSK
+357 TMDRFTQVQIGNK
-370 TTGDAS
+370 TTGDYS
-376 IVDENGNYT
+376 IVDTGANYT

-436 TRTYTIPSEA
+436 TRTYTIPSDA

-488 VQGVIKSVDSSDD
+488 VQGVIRSVDSSDD
-501 TITITRLSNDRN
+501 TISITRLSNDRN

-583 VLTQKD
+583 VLTQKG

-598 LSDPPTVERDDED
+598 LSDPPVVERDDED

-617 RVGDEVEITVRYGD
+617 RVGDEVVFTVRYGD

-637 VTQNVNVTGTV
+637 TTQNVNLTGTV

-655 SGYTLELV
+655 TGYTLEML
-663 LSDGEEVSYAVDSSV
+663 LSDGERVSYTVDSTVS
-678 PVTQNGDE
+678 VTQNNKE
-686 VALSTLKPG
+686 VALSSLKPG
-695 YKLGLAVNGE
+695 YKLGLAVNGD
-705 QVVSIEIQQAV
+705 QVVAIEIQQAV
-716 NTANKV
+716 NTGNKV

-731 DEDLI
+731 AEDII
-736 YLRAA
+736 YLRAT

-754 RSSTVLLDVSTGEE
+754 PSTAVILNASTGGT
-768 LALGDLDSGD
+768 LILRDLDTGS
-778 VIEVNGAY
+778 VIEVNGSY
-786 SGTLFRATVILFQ
+786 NGTIFRATVILRQ

>member
-1 MSTAPAG
+1 MSTAPAD
-8 NHLPL
+8 HQMPM
-13 EVLRM
+13 EVSRM
-18 KMKRLLSCLLSLA
+18 KVKRLLSGLLA
-31 LALSLAAL
+31 LVMVLTATIL
-39 PASASSATFP
+39 PASAATTFP

-63 TAAGMFQGYEDG
+63 TAAGMFKGYEDG

-92 ARAVGLDS
+92 ARTVGLDS
-100 DTALDIATDYYTEVK
+100 STTMDIATDYYDTVK
-115 DTLNNE
+115 TTLNNE

-134 TGILTSSDLKSLY
+134 TGILTTSDLKSLY

-178 TSYPLPFD
+178 TSYPLTFD
-186 DASSISGDAK
+186 DASSISADAK
-196 PSVYLLHIYG
+196 PSVYLLHVYG
-206 IVEGDEYNDFSPKLS
+206 IVEGDEFNNFSPKLN

-249 YTDYAFRQGTID
+249 YTDYAFRQGVIS
-261 SVSESGSTILLSLN
+261 SVSTTNGVIQLSLN
-275 SDLTGAAIGTVTLPD
+275 SDLTGAAIGTVTLPAN
-290 DVTIYENNMETT
+290 VKIYENNMETT
-302 SSALKTGRHARVCLD
+302 SSALKNGRHARVCLD
-317 SSGAAF
+317 SSGTPF
-323 AVRVSDE
+323 AVRVSGE
-330 LEVFT
+330 LETFT
-335 AAVNGIEDGSVAVTV
+335 ATVNGIDGKNVAVTA
-350 DGEERVL
+350 DGTGRLL
-357 TMDRFTQVQIGSK
+357 TMDRFTQVQIGTK
-370 TTGDAS
+370 TTGDYS
-376 IVDENGNYT
+376 IVDSGANYT

-399 IQFTGGTSTVEGIL
+399 IQFTGGTSTVEGIF

-421 SSASATIQLIGFDGV
+421 SSANATIQLIGFDGV
-436 TRTYTIPSEA
+436 TRTYTIPSDA

-453 VDSLSTTLKN
+453 VDSLSSSLKD
-463 SYVVLRLLDED
+463 SYVILRLLDED
-474 ASVQSASVDTKSNY
+474 ASVQSVSVDTKSNY

-501 TITITRLSNDRN
+501 TISITRLSNDRT

-521 AVITYDGK
+521 AVITYDGE
-529 TTRLRD
+529 TTRLKD

-583 VLTQKD
+583 VVTQKD

-598 LSDPPTVERDDED
+598 LSDPPVVERDDED

-617 RVGDEVEITVRYGD
+617 RVGDEVEFTVRYGD

-637 VTQNVNVTGTV
+637 TTQNVNLTGTV

-655 SGYTLELV
+655 SGYTLEML
-663 LSDGEEVSYAVDSSV
+663 LSDGEEVSYTVDNSV
-678 PVTQNGDE
+678 SVTQNNKE
-686 VALSTLKPG
+686 VALSSLKPG
-695 YKLGLAVNGE
+695 YKLGLAVNGD
-705 QVVSIEIQQAV
+705 QVVAIEIQQAV
-716 NTANKV
+716 NTGNKV

-731 DEDLI
+731 SEDII
-736 YLRAA
+736 YLRAT
-741 TDTGGEE
+741 TDTGSEE

-754 RSSTVLLDVSTGEE
+754 PSSAVILNASTGGT
-768 LALGDLDSGD
+768 LVLRDLDTGD
-778 VIEVNGAY
+778 SIEVNGAY
-786 SGTLFRATVILFQ
+786 SGTIFQATIILRQ

>member
-1 MSTAPAG
+1 MSTAPAD
-8 NHLPL
+8 HQMPM
-13 EVLRM
+13 EVSRM
-18 KMKRLLSCLLSLA
+18 KVKRLLSGLLA
-31 LALSLAAL
+31 LVMVLTATIL
-39 PASASSATFP
+39 PASAATTFP
-49 DIQSHWAKSYIEAM
+49 DIQNHWAKSYIEAM
-63 TAAGMFQGYEDG
+63 TAAGMFKGYEDG

-92 ARAVGLDS
+92 ARTIGLDS
-100 DTALDIATDYYTEVK
+100 STTMDIATDYYDTVK
-115 DTLNNE
+115 TTLNNE
-121 QTWFYQEFSICLA
+121 QTWFYQEFAICLA
-134 TGILTSSDLKSLY
+134 TGILTTSDLKSLY

-178 TSYPLPFD
+178 TSYPLTFD
-186 DASSISGDAK
+186 DASSISADAK
-196 PSVYLLHIYG
+196 PSVYLLHVYG
-206 IVEGDEYNDFSPKLS
+206 IVEGDEYNNFSPKLN

-249 YTDYAFRQGTID
+249 YTDYAFRQGVISSATETNGTIH
-261 SVSESGSTILLSLN
+261 LSLN
-275 SDLTGAAIGTVTLPD
+275 SDLTGAAIGTVTLPAN
-290 DVTIYENNMETT
+290 VKIYENNMETT
-302 SSALKTGRHARVCLD
+302 SSALKNGRHARVCLD
-317 SSGAAF
+317 STGTPF
-323 AVRVSDE
+323 AVRVSGE
-330 LEVFT
+330 LETFT
-335 AAVNGIEDGSVAVTV
+335 ATVNGIDGNNVAVTV
-350 DGEERVL
+350 NGTGRLL
-357 TMDRFTQVQIGSK
+357 TMDRFTQVQIGNK

-376 IVDENGNYT
+376 IVDSGANYT

-413 SDYTKAST
+413 TSYTKAST
-421 SSASATIQLIGFDGV
+421 NSTSATIQLIGFDGV
-436 TRTYTIPSEA
+436 TRTYTIPSGA
-446 TITVDGL
+446 TVTVDGL
-453 VDSLSTTLKN
+453 VDDLSSSLKD
-463 SYVVLRLLDED
+463 SYVILRLLDED
-474 ASVQSASVDTKSNY
+474 ASVQSVSVDTKSNY
-488 VQGVIKSVDSSDD
+488 VQGVIRSVDSSDG
-501 TITITRLSNDRN
+501 TISITRLSNERI

-521 AVITYDGK
+521 AIITYDGE

-583 VLTQKD
+583 VVTQKD

-598 LSDPPTVERDDED
+598 LSDPPVVERDDED

-617 RVGDEVEITVRYGD
+617 RVGDEVEFTVRYGE

-637 VTQNVNVTGTV
+637 VTQNVNLTGTV

-655 SGYTLELV
+655 SGYTLEML
-663 LSDGEEVSYAVDSSV
+663 LSDGEEVSYTVDNSV
-678 PVTQNGDE
+678 SVTQNNKE
-686 VALSTLKPG
+686 VALSSLKPG
-695 YKLGLAVNGE
+695 YKLGLAVNGD
-705 QVVSIEIQQAV
+705 QVVAIEIQQAV
-716 NTANKV
+716 NTGNKV

-731 DEDLI
+731 AEDII
-736 YLRAA
+736 YLRAT

-754 RSSTVLLDVSTGEE
+754 PSTAVILNASTGGT
-768 LALGDLDSGD
+768 LTLRNLDTGSI
-778 VIEVNGAY
+778 IEVNGAY
-786 SGTLFRATVILFQ
+786 SGTIFQATVILRQ

>member
-1 MSTAPAG
+1 
-8 NHLPL
+8 
-13 EVLRM
+13 M
-18 KMKRLLSCLLSLA
+18 KVKRLLSGLLA
-31 LALSLAAL
+31 LVMVLTATIL
-39 PASASSATFP
+39 PASAATTFP
-49 DIQSHWAKSYIEAM
+49 DIQNHWAKSYIEAM
-63 TAAGMFQGYEDG
+63 TAAGMFKGYEDG

-92 ARAVGLDS
+92 ARTIGLDS
-100 DTALDIATDYYTEVK
+100 STTMDIATDYYDTVK
-115 DTLNNE
+115 TTLNNE

-134 TGILTSSDLKSLY
+134 TGILTTADLKSLY

-173 MAERL
+173 MADRL
-178 TSYPLPFD
+178 TSYPLTFD
-186 DASSISGDAK
+186 DASSISADAK
-196 PSVYLLHIYG
+196 PSVYLLHVYG
-206 IVEGDEYNDFSPKLS
+206 IVEGDEFNDFSPKLN

-236 YMQAH
+236 YMQSH
-241 GTSPDLPE
+241 GTSPDLPA
-249 YTDYAFRQGTID
+249 YTDYAFRQGVIASATETNGVIQL
-261 SVSESGSTILLSLN
+261 TLN
-275 SDLTGAAIGTVTLPD
+275 SDLTGATIGTTTLPAN
-290 DVTIYENNMETT
+290 VKIYENNMETT
-302 SSALKTGRHARVCLD
+302 SSALKNGRHARICLD
-317 SSGAAF
+317 STGTAF
-323 AVRVSDE
+323 AVRVSAE
-330 LEVFT
+330 LETFT
-335 AAVNGIEDGSVAVTV
+335 ATVNGIDGKNVAVTV
-350 DGEERVL
+350 NGSGRLL
-357 TMDRFTQVQIGSK
+357 TMDRFTQVQIGNK

-376 IVDENGNYT
+376 IVDSGANYT

-413 SDYTKAST
+413 ADYTKAST

-436 TRTYTIPSEA
+436 TRTYTIPSDA

-488 VQGVIKSVDSSDD
+488 VQGVIRSVDSSDD
-501 TITITRLSNDRN
+501 TISITRLSNDRN

-535 LDKNDFVTILLNES
+535 LDKNDFVTILLNEN

-598 LSDPPTVERDDED
+598 LSDPPVVERDDED

-617 RVGDEVEITVRYGD
+617 RVGDEVVFTVRYGD

-637 VTQNVNVTGTV
+637 TTQNVNLTGTV

-655 SGYTLELV
+655 SGYTLEML
-663 LSDGEEVSYAVDSSV
+663 LSDGEKVSYTVDSTIS
-678 PVTQNGDE
+678 VTQNNKE
-686 VALSTLKPG
+686 VALSSLKPG
-695 YKLGLAVNGE
+695 YKLGLAVNGD
-705 QVVSIEIQQAV
+705 QVVAIEIQQAV
-716 NTANKV
+716 NSGNKV
-722 SGTILYVDY
+722 SGTILVVDY
-731 DEDLI
+731 AQDII
-736 YLRAA
+736 YLRAV
-741 TDTGGEE
+741 TDTGGEDI
-748 MVTVEV
+748 VTVSV
-754 RSSTVLLDVSTGEE
+754 PSSAVILSASTGKS
-768 LALGDLDSGD
+768 LVLRDLDSGNI
-778 VIEVNGAY
+778 IEVNGSY
-786 SGTLFRATVILFQ
+786 SGTIFEATVILRQ

>member
-1 MSTAPAG
+1 
-8 NHLPL
+8 
-13 EVLRM
+13 M
-18 KMKRLLSCLLSLA
+18 KVKRLLSCLLSLVMVF
-31 LALSLAAL
+31 SLTAL
-39 PASASSATFP
+39 PASAATTFP
-49 DIQSHWAKSYIEAM
+49 DIQTHWAKSYIEAM
-63 TAAGMFQGYEDG
+63 TTAGMFKGYEDG

-92 ARAVGLDS
+92 ARAIGLDS
-100 DTALDIATDYYTEVK
+100 GTTMDIATDYYDTVK
-115 DTLNNE
+115 TTLNNE

-153 DPIAKED
+153 DPIEKED

-173 MAERL
+173 MADRL
-178 TSYPLPFD
+178 TSYPLTFD
-186 DASSISGDAK
+186 DASSISAGAK
-196 PSVYLLHIYG
+196 PSVYLLHVYG
-206 IVEGDEYNDFSPKLS
+206 IVEGDEFNDFSPKLN

-236 YMQAH
+236 YMQSH
-241 GTSPDLPE
+241 GTSPDLPA
-249 YTDYAFRQGTID
+249 YTDYAFRQGVIASATETNGVIQL
-261 SVSESGSTILLSLN
+261 TLN
-275 SDLTGAAIGTVTLPD
+275 SDLTGAAIGTITLPAN
-290 DVTIYENNMETT
+290 VKIYENNMETT
-302 SSALKTGRHARVCLD
+302 SSALKNGRHARVCLD
-317 SSGAAF
+317 SAGTAF
-323 AVRVSDE
+323 AVRVSAE
-330 LEVFT
+330 LETFT
-335 AAVNGIEDGSVAVTV
+335 ATVNGIDGKNVAVTV
-350 DGEERVL
+350 NGSGRLL
-357 TMDRFTQVQIGSK
+357 TMYRFTQVQIGNK
-370 TTGDAS
+370 TTGDYS
-376 IVDENGNYT
+376 IVDTGANYT

-436 TRTYTIPSEA
+436 TRTYTIPSDA

-474 ASVQSASVDTKSNY
+474 VSVQSASVDTKSNY

-521 AVITYDGK
+521 AVITYKGE

-549 DDATMIQAYPSSTT
+549 DDATMIQAYSGSTT
-563 TEGTISERT
+563 AEGTISERT
-572 FGSGTDTTITF
+572 FGSGSDTTITF

-589 GTKVSFKVD
+589 GTKASFKVD

-617 RVGDEVEITVRYGD
+617 RVGDEVVFTIRYGE

-637 VTQNVNVTGTV
+637 TTQNVNLTGTV

-655 SGYTLELV
+655 SGYTLEML
-663 LSDGEEVSYAVDSSV
+663 LSDGEEVSYTVDSTVS
-678 PVTQNGDE
+678 VTQNSKE
-686 VALSTLKPG
+686 VALSSLKPG
-695 YKLGLAVNGE
+695 YKLGLAVNGD
-705 QVVSIEIQQAV
+705 QVVAIEIQQAV
-716 NTANKV
+716 NTGNKV

-731 DEDLI
+731 AEDII
-736 YLRAA
+736 YLRAT
-741 TDTGGEE
+741 TDAGGEE

-754 RSSTVLLDVSTGEE
+754 PSSAVILNASTGGS
-768 LALGDLDSGD
+768 LDLRDLDTGN
-778 VIEVNGAY
+778 VIEVNGSY
-786 SGTLFRATVILFQ
+786 SGTIFRATIILRQ

>member
-1 MSTAPAG
+1 
-8 NHLPL
+8 
-13 EVLRM
+13 M
-18 KMKRLLSCLLSLA
+18 KVKRLLSGLLA
-31 LALSLAAL
+31 LVMVLTATIL
-39 PASASSATFP
+39 PASAATTFP
-49 DIQSHWAKSYIEAM
+49 DIQNHWAKSYIEAM
-63 TAAGMFQGYEDG
+63 TAAGMFKGYEDG

-92 ARAVGLDS
+92 ARTIGLDS
-100 DTALDIATDYYTEVK
+100 STTMDIATDYYDTVK
-115 DTLNNE
+115 TTLNNE

-134 TGILTSSDLKSLY
+134 TGILTTADLKSLY

-178 TSYPLPFD
+178 TSYPLTFD
-186 DASSISGDAK
+186 DASSISADAK
-196 PSVYLLHIYG
+196 PSVYLLHVYG
-206 IVEGDEYNDFSPKLS
+206 IVEGDEFNDFSPKLN

-249 YTDYAFRQGTID
+249 YTDYAFRQGVIS
-261 SVSESGSTILLSLN
+261 SVSTTNGVIQLSLN
-275 SDLTGAAIGTVTLPD
+275 SDLTGAAIGTVTLPAN
-290 DVTIYENNMETT
+290 VTIYENNMETT
-302 SSALKTGRHARVCLD
+302 SSALKNGRHARVCLD
-317 SSGAAF
+317 SSGTPF
-323 AVRVSDE
+323 AVRVSGE
-330 LEVFT
+330 LETFT
-335 AAVNGIEDGSVAVTV
+335 ATVNGIDGKNVAVTA
-350 DGEERVL
+350 DGTGRLL
-357 TMDRFTQVQIGSK
+357 TMDRFTQVQIGTK
-370 TTGDAS
+370 TTGDYS
-376 IVDENGNYT
+376 IVDSGANYT

-413 SDYTKAST
+413 ADYTKAST

-436 TRTYTIPSEA
+436 TRTYTIPSDA

-488 VQGVIKSVDSSDD
+488 VQGVIRSVDSSDD
-501 TITITRLSNDRN
+501 TISITRLSNDRN

-529 TTRLRD
+529 TTRLKD

-583 VLTQKD
+583 VVTQKD

-598 LSDPPTVERDDED
+598 LSDPPVVERDDED

-617 RVGDEVEITVRYGD
+617 RVGDEVEFTVRYGD

-637 VTQNVNVTGTV
+637 TTQNVNLTGTV

-655 SGYTLELV
+655 SGYTLEML
-663 LSDGEEVSYAVDSSV
+663 LSDGEEVSYTVDNSV
-678 PVTQNGDE
+678 SVTQNNKE
-686 VALSTLKPG
+686 VTLSSLKPG
-695 YKLGLAVNGE
+695 YKLGLAVNGD
-705 QVVSIEIQQAV
+705 QVVAIEIQQAV
-716 NTANKV
+716 NTGNKV
-722 SGTILYVDY
+722 SGTILVVDY
-731 DEDLI
+731 AQDII
-736 YLRAA
+736 YLRAV
-741 TDTGGEE
+741 TDTGGEDI
-748 MVTVEV
+748 VTVSV
-754 RSSTVLLDVSTGEE
+754 PSSAVILSASTGKS
-768 LALGDLDSGD
+768 LVLRDLDTGN
-778 VIEVNGAY
+778 VIEVNGSY
-786 SGTLFRATVILFQ
+786 SGTIFEATIILRQ